1 MDVLQDEVVASELD
15 HLLHDASPRVDKIL
29 QRLHHLGWKPKGDTP
44 TTIFSQ
50 ALFVD
55 NYVIVR
61 MNDEIAIPD
70 AIAIAYGQTLNHPVM
85 TKWLAKR
92 GVQILDKAAGVKE

>member
-1 MDVLQDEVVASELD
+1 
-15 HLLHDASPRVDKIL
+15 
-29 QRLHHLGWKPKGDTP
+29 
-44 TTIFSQ
+44 
-50 ALFVD
+50 
-55 NYVIVR
+55 

-70 AIAIAYGQTLNHPVM
+70 AIAVAYGQTLNHPVM